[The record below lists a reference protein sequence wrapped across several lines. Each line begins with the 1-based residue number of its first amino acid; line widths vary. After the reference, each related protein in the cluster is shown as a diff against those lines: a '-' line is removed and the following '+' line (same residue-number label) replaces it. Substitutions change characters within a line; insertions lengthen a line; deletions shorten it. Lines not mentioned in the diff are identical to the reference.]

1 MVFGEVRIDL
11 VSKNDESLSTKL
23 LGLAHSH
30 LDDFTVNTEHVEQ
43 AHSHFWK

>member
-11 VSKNDESLSTKL
+11 VSKNDEGLSTKL

-30 LDDFTVNTEHVEQ
+30 LYYFTVNTEHVEQ
-43 AHSHFWK
+43 AHSHF